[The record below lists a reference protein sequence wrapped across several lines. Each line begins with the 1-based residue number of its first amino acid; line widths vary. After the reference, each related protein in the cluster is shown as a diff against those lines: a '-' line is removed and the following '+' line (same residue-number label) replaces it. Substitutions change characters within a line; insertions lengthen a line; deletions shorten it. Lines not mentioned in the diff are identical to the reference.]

1 MQREAHNKVSLKVIV
16 TLLLVNLLFSTVS
29 IAVKYTSTQEFLS
42 LRYFFGLGVVIV
54 MLGTYAV
61 VWQQILKRVDITL
74 AYIFKGT
81 GIIYVLLYSSFL
93 FGETITIWNII
104 GTAII
109 ISGIVLFV
117 KS

>member
-1 MQREAHNKVSLKVIV
+1 MRQEAHERVSVKVVII
-16 TLLLVNLLFSTVS
+16 LLLVNLLFSSVS
-29 IAVKYTSTQEFLS
+29 IAMKYTSAQELLS
-42 LRYFFGLGVVIV
+42 LKYFIGLGVVV
-54 MLGTYAV
+54 FMLGTYAV
-61 VWQQILKRVDITL
+61 VWQQILKRVNITL

-81 GIIYVLLYSSFL
+81 GVIYVLLYSVFL

-109 ISGIVLFV
+109 VTGIVLFV

>member
-1 MQREAHNKVSLKVIV
+1 MQQDAHERVSIKVIIV
-16 TLLLVNLLFSTVS
+16 LLLVNLLFSTVS
-29 IAVKYTSTQEFLS
+29 IAMKYTSGQELLS
-42 LRYFFGLGVVIV
+42 MKYFIGLGVIIL

-61 VWQQILKRVDITL
+61 LWQQILKRVNITL

-81 GIIYVLLYSSFL
+81 GVIYVLLYSVFL
-93 FGETITIWNII
+93 FGESISVWNIL

-109 ISGIVLFV
+109 VTGIVLFV

>member
-1 MQREAHNKVSLKVIV
+1 MRQEARERVSFKVIIS
-16 TLLLVNLLFSTVS
+16 LLLVNLLFSTVS
-29 IAVKYTSTQEFLS
+29 IAMKYTSGQELLS
-42 LRYFFGLGVVIV
+42 TKYFIGLGVVIF

-61 VWQQILKRVDITL
+61 VWQQILKRVNITL

-81 GIIYVLLYSSFL
+81 GVIYVLLYSVFL
-93 FGETITIWNII
+93 FGESITIWNIL

-109 ISGIVLFV
+109 VTGIVLFV